1 MGIFDFDENSKDG
14 IRNVVLPERDW
25 MTLTFNMLNNKTI
38 GEWKCFDGWTNYKID
53 RLQTFAT
60 HIPNE
65 RDTKQDCQIVSS
77 GVT

>member
-1 MGIFDFDENSKDG
+1 M
-14 IRNVVLPERDW
+14 LPERDW
-25 MTLTFNMLNNKTI
+25 MTLQFNMLNNQTI
-38 GEWKCFDGWTNYKID
+38 GEWKCIDGWTNYKID

-65 RDTKQDCQIVSS
+65 KDKKQDCQIVSS